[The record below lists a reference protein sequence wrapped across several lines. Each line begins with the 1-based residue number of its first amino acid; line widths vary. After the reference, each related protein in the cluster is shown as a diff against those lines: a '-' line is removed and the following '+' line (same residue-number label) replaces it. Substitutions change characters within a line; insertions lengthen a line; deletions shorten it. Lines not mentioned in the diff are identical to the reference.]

1 VPGGG
6 WVIAGER
13 QRSEMPPR
21 LGRLHVEVLESLNQH
36 RLLTTVQVHAL
47 HAPRASRR
55 YVQKV
60 LDRLHDSGLAVA
72 ARGSRGLGVWH
83 LTEAGIDA
91 VEAVPGR
98 AETRR
103 KVIVPAQAAGPLQQ
117 HTLGVND
124 VGIAFVKAARE
135 RGDECGPFHWRHEI
149 AHSLGPPPGR
159 RTPEQLIAD
168 AVLTY
173 ELTEPDASTTMVCR
187 FIEYDRSTHAAAD
200 VARRLGH
207 YVRLYRRTIPADDP
221 LDPPVALWTRL
232 YPAFPTV
239 LVVLAGRRR
248 DQLEQ
253 RRDTVLALCRQD
265 PDLQEYPEVEVS
277 IGLYD
282 DLAGSGPFAATC
294 RTIADPGV
302 ALDWLGDQAGGTR

>member
-1 VPGGG
+1 M
-6 WVIAGER
+6 IARER
-13 QRSEMPPR
+13 RRSDAPPR

-36 RLLTTVQVHAL
+36 RLLTTVQIHAL
-47 HAPRASRR
+47 HAPQASRR

-60 LDRLHDSGLAVA
+60 LDRLHASGLAVT
-72 ARGSRGLGVWH
+72 ARGPRGLGVWH
-83 LTEAGIDA
+83 LTEQGVDA
-91 VEAVPGR
+91 VEAIPGR
-98 AETRR
+98 AETRH
-103 KVIVPAQAAGPLQQ
+103 KVILPAQAAGPLQQ

-173 ELTEPDASTTMVCR
+173 ELAEPDGSTSIACG
-187 FIEYDRSTHAAAD
+187 FIEYDRATLSAAD
-200 VARRLGH
+200 LARRLGR
-207 YVRLYRRTIPADDP
+207 YARLYHRTIPGDDP
-221 LDPPVALWTRL
+221 LDPPVTLWTRL

-253 RRDTVLALCRQD
+253 RRNLVLALCRQD

-277 IGLYD
+277 IGLYN
-282 DLAGSGPFAATC
+282 DLADHGPFAATC
-294 RTIADPGV
+294 RTVANPGV
-302 ALDWLGDQAGGTR
+302 AVNWLGKRAGGET